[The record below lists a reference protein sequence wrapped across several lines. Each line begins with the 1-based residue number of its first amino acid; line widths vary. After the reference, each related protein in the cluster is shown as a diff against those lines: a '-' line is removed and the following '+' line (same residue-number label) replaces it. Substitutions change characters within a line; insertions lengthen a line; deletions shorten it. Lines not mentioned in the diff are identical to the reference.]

1 MDYEIIKS
9 NIKHTYIQIKDGKV
23 IVKAPKRMT
32 NKQIE
37 EIVEKQKKWIEI
49 NLKKE
54 QKMRDEFKNPVT
66 QEEQNYLKT
75 VVTKSIEKYAR
86 NVGEVPNKVTI
97 KEMKS
102 AWGSCTGNRNI
113 SINSRLAKKEEK
125 LIEYVVL
132 HEICHLK
139 HMNHSKEF
147 WKLVEKYCS
156 NYKEIRKRLKK

>member
-1 MDYEIIKS
+1 MKYTIIKS

-37 EIVEKQKKWIEI
+37 EIVAKQKKWIEI

-54 QKMRDEFKNPVT
+54 QKMRDELKNPVT

-147 WKLVEKYCS
+147 WKLVEK
-156 NYKEIRKRLKK
+156 NMKDYKMCRKLLKQ

>member
-1 MDYEIIKS
+1 
-9 NIKHTYIQIKDGKV
+9 
-23 IVKAPKRMT
+23 
-32 NKQIE
+32 
-37 EIVEKQKKWIEI
+37 
-49 NLKKE
+49 
-54 QKMRDEFKNPVT
+54 MRDELKNPVT

-147 WKLVEKYCS
+147 WKLVEK
-156 NYKEIRKRLKK
+156 NMKEYKMCRKLLKQ